1 MNAGDQT
8 VRIPESMRAVV
19 LTAHGS
25 MDKLV
30 FHNDWPVPKPDNN
43 EVLIK
48 VTACGMNN
56 TDVNTRSGWYSKA
69 VSEATTEEAYD
80 SVGSSDPCWLPLIR
94 LRIFTLPNRLLST
107 NATPEILC

>member
-1 MNAGDQT
+1 
-8 VRIPESMRAVV
+8 MRAVV

-69 VSEATTEEAYD
+69 ASARSQRSDDRRSLRFGWLERPMLAATYPIEDFHAAQQAFID
-80 SVGSSDPCWLPLIR
+80 KR
-94 LRIFTLPNRLLST
+94 H
-107 NATPEILC
+107 A